1 MFRKK
6 WNSRRRSWRKFVTKF
21 VRVSMR
27 YVDRKKKKEKT
38 GKKIYEYISFLTKDC
53 NSCIGLKRVR
63 CISCFCVPSNVVSTA
78 LNEYPRELFRFVIRF
93 LFAVSFTFVY
103 FTMCWNMESVP
114 VTRSIIFE
122 HREIYSTSSVTV
134 TFPRPVKEPWNLRR
148 MKLRRKEK
156 ACRIGN
162 VNVRY
167 SVIEVAV
174 GYSSCFFFFLFSSPA
189 ETGEENSIFRFSDEG
204 SGRTLLKQRQFIIP
218 RTYVPYDITDLVD
231 FIRLCPVKVAMHAV
245 WSASHKEI
253 TRPSPYW

>member
-6 WNSRRRSWRKFVTKF
+6 WNSRRRNWRKFVTKF

-27 YVDRKKKKEKT
+27 YVDRKKKKK
-38 GKKIYEYISFLTKDC
+38 KKIYEYISFLTKDC

-134 TFPRPVKEPWNLRR
+134 TFPRLVKEPWNLYK

-167 SVIEVAV
+167 LVIEVAA
-174 GYSSCFFFFLFSSPA
+174 GYSSCFFFFYLFSSPA

>member
-6 WNSRRRSWRKFVTKF
+6 WNSRRRNWRKFVTKF

-27 YVDRKKKKEKT
+27 YVDRKKKKK
-38 GKKIYEYISFLTKDC
+38 KKIYEYISFLTKDC

-122 HREIYSTSSVTV
+122 HREIYSTSSVIV
-134 TFPRPVKEPWNLRR
+134 TFPRLVKEPWNLRR

-167 SVIEVAV
+167 LVIEVAA

>member
-1 MFRKK
+1 M
-6 WNSRRRSWRKFVTKF
+6 KFGGGG
-21 VRVSMR
+21 
-27 YVDRKKKKEKT
+27 VDANLLQNLCACRWDTWTEKKKKK
-38 GKKIYEYISFLTKDC
+38 KKIYEYISFLTKDC

-122 HREIYSTSSVTV
+122 HREIYSTSSVIV
-134 TFPRPVKEPWNLRR
+134 TFPRLVKEPWNLRR

-167 SVIEVAV
+167 LVIEVAA
-174 GYSSCFFFFLFSSPA
+174 GYSSCFFFFLF
-189 ETGEENSIFRFSDEG
+189 IFL
-204 SGRTLLKQRQFIIP
+204 SGRDRRGKFDIQIQWRGV
-218 RTYVPYDITDLVD
+218 RT
-231 FIRLCPVKVAMHAV
+231 HAV
-245 WSASHKEI
+245 ETTSI
-253 TRPSPYW
+253 YNSPNLCTVRYNGFGWFYQALPGKGCHARCVECIA

>member
-1 MFRKK
+1 M
-6 WNSRRRSWRKFVTKF
+6 KFEAEELTQICYKICA
-21 VRVSMR
+21 RVDEIR
-27 YVDRKKKKEKT
+27 GPKKKKKEKT

-134 TFPRPVKEPWNLRR
+134 TFPRLVKEPWNLYK

-167 SVIEVAV
+167 LVIEVAA

>member
-167 SVIEVAV
+167 LVIEVAA
-174 GYSSCFFFFLFSSPA
+174 GYSSCFFFFF
-189 ETGEENSIFRFSDEG
+189 IFLSCL
-204 SGRTLLKQRQFIIP
+204 GRRGKFDIQIQWRGV
-218 RTYVPYDITDLVD
+218 RT
-231 FIRLCPVKVAMHAV
+231 HAV
-245 WSASHKEI
+245 ETTSI
-253 TRPSPYW
+253 YNSPNLCTVRYNGFGWFYQALPGKGCHARCVECIA

>member
-134 TFPRPVKEPWNLRR
+134 TFPRLVKEPWNLRR

-167 SVIEVAV
+167 LVIEVAA